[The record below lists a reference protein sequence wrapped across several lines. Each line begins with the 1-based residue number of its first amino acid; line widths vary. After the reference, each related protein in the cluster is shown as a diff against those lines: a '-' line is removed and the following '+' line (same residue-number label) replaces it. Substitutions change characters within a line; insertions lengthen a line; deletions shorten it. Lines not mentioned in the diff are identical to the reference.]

1 MKKGSMFNALKKV
14 SALALAAVLTLGT
27 GLLAG
32 CNQQKDVLEE
42 IKKKGSL
49 TMATSPDF
57 PPFEFYVLDKDGKK
71 QIVGSDIALGQ
82 AIADKI
88 GVELDIKVSDFKGV
102 LANVQGGQVDMAISG
117 FAKTEERMQAMQ
129 FSEGYQR
136 SSSNG
141 FQGLLTTK
149 EKAATDA
156 FKDLNSIKEAK
167 LNIGAQAAS
176 IQYEMAGK
184 LTDQAKI
191 KQLGTM
197 EALALALNAGDL
209 DAVVVSTDSA
219 EPMLETFPDFVILP
233 QDGFD
238 MDPENMY
245 STNVIGFPLGEEYQ
259 SLIDLANEVIKE
271 ARKSGDLEKWNN
283 EAKALIGQ
291 AVE

>member
-32 CNQQKDVLEE
+32 CNQQEDVLEE

-102 LANVQGGQVDMAISG
+102 LANVQGGQADIAISG

-141 FQGLLTTK
+141 FQGILTTK

-176 IQYEMAGK
+176 IQHEMAGK

-238 MDPENMY
+238 LDPENMY

-259 SLIDLANEVIKE
+259 PLIDLANEVIKE
-271 ARKSGDLEKWNN
+271 ARESGDLEKWNN

>member
-32 CNQQKDVLEE
+32 CNQQEDVLEE

-102 LANVQGGQVDMAISG
+102 LANVQGGQADMAISG

-184 LTDQAKI
+184 LTDQANI

-238 MDPENMY
+238 LDPENMY

>member
-32 CNQQKDVLEE
+32 CNQQEDVLEE

-102 LANVQGGQVDMAISG
+102 LANVQGGQADIAISG

-141 FQGLLTTK
+141 FQGILTTK

-156 FKDLNSIKEAK
+156 FKDLDSIKEAK

-176 IQYEMAGK
+176 IQHEMAGK

-238 MDPENMY
+238 LDPENMY

-271 ARKSGDLEKWNN
+271 ARESGDLEKWNN

>member
-1 MKKGSMFNALKKV
+1 MFNALKKV

-57 PPFEFYVLDKDGKK
+57 PPSEFYVLDKDGKK

-136 SSSNG
+136 SSSDG

-184 LTDQAKI
+184 LTDQDKI

>member
-32 CNQQKDVLEE
+32 CNQQEDVLEE

-102 LANVQGGQVDMAISG
+102 LANVQGGQADIAISG

-141 FQGLLTTK
+141 FQGILTTK
-149 EKAATDA
+149 EKAVTDA
-156 FKDLNSIKEAK
+156 FKDLDSIKEAK

-176 IQYEMAGK
+176 IQHEMAGK

-219 EPMLETFPDFVILP
+219 EPMLETFPNFVILP
-233 QDGFD
+233 QDKFD
-238 MDPENMY
+238 LDPEGMY

-259 SLIDLANEVIKE
+259 PLIDLANEVIKE
-271 ARKSGDLEKWNN
+271 ARESGDLEKWNN

>member
-1 MKKGSMFNALKKV
+1 MFNALKKV

-32 CNQQKDVLEE
+32 CNQQEDVLEE

-102 LANVQGGQVDMAISG
+102 LANVQGGQADIAISG

-141 FQGLLTTK
+141 FQGILTTK

-156 FKDLNSIKEAK
+156 FKDLDSIKEAK

-176 IQYEMAGK
+176 IQHEMAGK

-219 EPMLETFPDFVILP
+219 EPMLETSPDFVILP

-238 MDPENMY
+238 LDPENMY

>member
-1 MKKGSMFNALKKV
+1 MFNALKKV

-32 CNQQKDVLEE
+32 CNQQEDVLEE

-102 LANVQGGQVDMAISG
+102 LANVQGGQADMAISG

-184 LTDQAKI
+184 LTDQANI

-238 MDPENMY
+238 LDPENMY

>member
-32 CNQQKDVLEE
+32 CNQKEDVLEE

-102 LANVQGGQVDMAISG
+102 LANVQGGQADIAISG

-136 SSSNG
+136 SSTNG
-141 FQGLLTTK
+141 FQGILTTK

-156 FKDLNSIKEAK
+156 FKDLDSIKEAK

-176 IQYEMAGK
+176 IQHEMAGK

-219 EPMLETFPDFVILP
+219 EPMLETFPNFVILP
-233 QDGFD
+233 QNNFD
-238 MDPENMY
+238 LDPEGMY

-259 SLIDLANEVIKE
+259 PLIDLANEVIKE
-271 ARKSGDLEKWNN
+271 ARESGDLEKWNN